1 MLDYINPAGLNYQE
15 WLNVGMALNYEGI
28 PCDVWEQWSRR
39 DGKRYHS
46 GECSRKWDGFHGS
59 PSPVTGATIVQ
70 LAKEGGW
77 QPDFSSRGTELDWND
92 TIEKDDLVVIDKDW
106 IEGKEFYIPNEWNPV
121 EQLITYLEI
130 LFEPTDK
137 VGYVTRAVKGDG
149 DKVSPLKG
157 CWDRTARQLIKQL
170 SECKGDI
177 GAVLGDY
184 NPEYGAWI
192 RFNPLDGQGI
202 KNINVT
208 KFRYALVESD
218 NVDLEKQNAII
229 RELELPVAALVYSGG
244 KSLHAIVKIDAQ
256 DARQY
261 RERVDYLYK
270 VCDKNGFQ
278 TDPNNKNPSRLSRM
292 PGVIRNGKKQY
303 LLETNIGKSTWDE
316 WKEWIESINDNLPD
330 IETENIGERGNLAPA
345 LIDGILRQGHK
356 MLLAGPSKAG
366 KSFALLELAVCIA
379 EGLPWLGFQCA
390 QGRVLYVNLELD
402 EESCKERLALV
413 RRAID
418 APNKYPVDTWNLRG
432 RSCPMDK
439 LAPILIRKAAKNGY
453 LAIIIDPIYKVITG
467 DENSADQMAR
477 FCNQFDKI
485 CTELGC
491 AVIYCHHHSKGMQG
505 QKRSMDRASG
515 SGVFARDPDALL
527 DLIELELS
535 EDILKQERNKAI
547 CNICVDWL
555 DRFGFSEEYS
565 QDDALSESTMKQKCR
580 ELLEPNSFDR
590 LMEAVHEAE
599 KAVQSRTAWRVEGTL
614 REFPKFPAINVWFDY
629 PIHRIDT
636 VGVLGDLQ
644 AESERPVWQKATDK
658 RKKQAEKKKEK
669 QSNEFEIAFSNL
681 EFDGG
686 DVAAADLAEALEITP
701 RTLCKWFSKTGRG
714 RENLKEEYEL
724 YTGEDGKRY
733 VRRGVTDHGA

>member
-15 WLNVGMALNYEGI
+15 WLNVGMALHYEGI
-28 PCDVWEQWSRR
+28 PADVWEQWSRR

-46 GECSRKWDGFHGS
+46 GECSRKWEGFHGS

-106 IEGKEFYIPNEWNPV
+106 IEGKEFHIPDEWNPV

-292 PGVIRNGKKQY
+292 PGVIRKGKKQY
-303 LLETNIGKSTWDE
+303 LLDTNIGKATWNE

-547 CNICVDWL
+547 CNICTDWL

-580 ELLEPNSFDR
+580 ELLEPNTFDR

-599 KAVQSRTAWRVEGTL
+599 KAVQSRTAWRIEGTL
-614 REFPKFPAINVWFDY
+614 REFPKFPPINVWFDY

-636 VGVLGDLQ
+636 VGVLGDLD
-644 AESERPVWQKATDK
+644 AEAEKPMWQKATDK

-681 EFDGG
+681 EFD
-686 DVAAADLAEALEITP
+686 DEQVTASDLAEALEVKTETI
-701 RTLCKWFSKTGRG
+701 CKWLGETSRAKAD
-714 RENLKEEYEL
+714 LKADFEL
-724 YTGEDGKRY
+724 FTGEDGKRY
-733 VRRGVTDHGA
+733 VRRVAQT